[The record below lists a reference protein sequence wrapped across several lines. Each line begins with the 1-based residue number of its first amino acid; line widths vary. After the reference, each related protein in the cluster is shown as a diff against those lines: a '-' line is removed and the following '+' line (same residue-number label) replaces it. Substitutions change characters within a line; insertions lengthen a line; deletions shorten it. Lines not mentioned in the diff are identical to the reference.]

1 MIAWWDANYD
11 LYTDD
16 TARRTAYY
24 ASPEHHLLGRE
35 VVLLGRAL
43 RVRPGPGGGLWRTT
57 PTTTAHNTC
66 EEIQARDRRAARRG
80 PGMQRRASRSSRPG
94 TAVRLPHAANC
105 GFGKGKK
112 DGPTPPPQPFWIL
125 WLSSCRVARP
135 RGAGRRRLRIR
146 ESAVRHC
153 GRELIIVLLAVFNL
167 CGDAAMSILIKRK
180 LSNTMWLVCVG
191 VICAPLGVHVIAI
204 LDAWL
209 YRADLTKLTKCNK
222 AVVALALFFSLPAL
236 DGLALALPWPD
247 RAHEG
252 FPTARYSKASLVRAA
267 QDAVML
273 LLKLVFYQ
281 AYAGFSALAMVL
293 SVFSLVSL
301 VLHAR
306 RAQKIW
312 PEIFV
317 RNRNRDAR
325 SDTEMTRAVA
335 VPEVPMATD
344 VPAGDVPLPAVPKSP
359 PAPAPTPPP
368 ALSSWEDQSFAGDVA
383 APPPPA
389 PPAPAGGAAARASA
403 GAAAGRQAGAAPG
416 WRPPPRRRARAAGR
430 ATPTPA
436 GRVCARRGRLR
447 PVGGP
452 ASIACAAGDRVTVT
466 TEDDGLGWVE
476 VVREPT
482 APRGSVPL
490 SYLTAARFVYSR
502 FRKPVPWAR
511 PARQARRP
519 RSPLPTR
526 LLLTRTRAA

>member
-1 MIAWWDANYD
+1 MRPPHLLLLLLTRAAANSCAAARAGVTTWWDTNAELYADDDERLRAYLASDEYADYVIAWQSYWD
-11 LYTDD
+11 
-16 TARRTAYY
+16 
-24 ASPEHHLLGRE
+24 G
-35 VVLLGRAL
+35 L
-43 RVRPGPGGGLWRTT
+43 RQCGEDHCNGFMEDNPDYFF
-57 PTTTAHNTC
+57 AQDTC
-66 EEIQARDRRAARRG
+66 EEIQAEPEIAESCATWSAECNG
-80 PGMQRRASRSSRPG
+80 GCIAELEAWYG
-94 TAVRLPHAANC
+94 CAFAGCGITC

-112 DGPTPPPQPFWIL
+112 KDEPDAASAAVMDF
-125 WLSSCRVARP
+125 VAFFVLGSLALATLAGAACA
-135 RGAGRRRLRIR
+135 RGAAPYDVVGENLL
-146 ESAVRHC
+146 V
-153 GRELIIVLLAVFNL
+153 VLLAVFNL

-180 LSNTMWLVCVG
+180 LNNTMWLVCVG
-191 VICAPLGVHVIAI
+191 VICAPLVVHVIAI

-252 FPTARYSKASLVRAA
+252 FPTARYSKASLVRAG

-281 AYAGFSALAMVL
+281 SYAGFSALAMVL

-317 RNRNRDAR
+317 RNRNRDTR

-335 VPEVPMATD
+335 VPEVPMATA

-359 PAPAPTPPP
+359 PAPAPAPPP

-383 APPPPA
+383 APPPTAPPGPAPA
-389 PPAPAGGAAARASA
+389 PPPAPRPAPLPAAKPERPA
-403 GAAAGRQAGAAPG
+403 G
-416 WRPPPRRRARAAGR
+416 WRPPPPPPRAAPP
-430 ATPTPA
+430 AEQAPTPA
-436 GRVCARRGRLR
+436 GQVRVVAAAFVPSEDWQL
-447 PVGGP
+447 
-452 ASIACAAGDRVTVT
+452 ACAAGDRVTVT

-476 VVREPT
+476 VVRE
-482 APRGSVPL
+482 ADGAKGLVPL
-490 SYLTAARFVYSR
+490 SYLTAE
-502 FRKPVPWAR
+502 
-511 PARQARRP
+511 
-519 RSPLPTR
+519 
-526 LLLTRTRAA
+526 

>member
-1 MIAWWDANYD
+1 M
-11 LYTDD
+11 
-16 TARRTAYY
+16 
-24 ASPEHHLLGRE
+24 
-35 VVLLGRAL
+35 
-43 RVRPGPGGGLWRTT
+43 
-57 PTTTAHNTC
+57 
-66 EEIQARDRRAARRG
+66 
-80 PGMQRRASRSSRPG
+80 
-94 TAVRLPHAANC
+94 
-105 GFGKGKK
+105 
-112 DGPTPPPQPFWIL
+112 
-125 WLSSCRVARP
+125 
-135 RGAGRRRLRIR
+135 
-146 ESAVRHC
+146 
-153 GRELIIVLLAVFNL
+153 LLAVFNL

-180 LSNTMWLVCVG
+180 LNNTMWLVCVG

-209 YRADLTKLTKCNK
+209 YRADLSKLTKCNK

-312 PEIFV
+312 PAIFV
-317 RNRNRDAR
+317 RNRNRNAR

-335 VPEVPMATD
+335 VPEVPMATA

-359 PAPAPTPPP
+359 PAPAPAPPP
-368 ALSSWEDQSFAGDVA
+368 ALSSWEDQSEFAGDVA

-389 PPAPAGGAAARASA
+389 APPAPAASAAARASA

-416 WRPPPRRRARAAGR
+416 WRPPPPPPRAAPP
-430 ATPTPA
+430 AEQAPTPA
-436 GRVCARRGRLR
+436 GRVCVVAAAFVPSEDRQLASRG
-447 PVGGP
+447 
-452 ASIACAAGDRVTVT
+452 
-466 TEDDGLGWVE
+466 
-476 VVREPT
+476 
-482 APRGSVPL
+482 
-490 SYLTAARFVYSR
+490 
-502 FRKPVPWAR
+502 
-511 PARQARRP
+511 RRP
-519 RSPLPTR
+519 RHRHDGRRRPRLGRGRPRGRRREGPRPALVPDRRPVSSIRRFRAHPPHKDPLPSVYLVSRSIDGRAPSASRHLGADAWRSPRPGRRARFHASARPLHTSKKVYSVEFSYSTAGAEKS
-526 LLLTRTRAA
+526 LLVSYNR